1 MSLNP
6 SRSSDQERLETPIIN
21 HEKARALVL
30 SSAKTLPPES
40 VILAE
45 ALGRTLARDIKAR
58 ENIPPFTKAT
68 MDGYAVRAEDIRAAG
83 KDAAVELEVTEDL
96 PAGRVSRKPVGRGQ
110 AARIMTGA
118 PLPKGADAVVMVEDT
133 EKSGRRVKIR
143 RAVRPTD
150 NTGQAGEDLK
160 KGELVLEQGAVVGP
174 AETGLLAAA
183 GLARVP
189 VIRRPK
195 LTVIAT
201 GDEIV
206 EPGERKGPGQIHN
219 SNGPSLLAMALRA
232 GADAKY
238 LGIARDRRSSL
249 RAKLARA
256 KGTDILILSGGVSV
270 GDYDLVRDELRAAGV
285 RPVFWRVR
293 IKPGKPV
300 FFGRRG
306 CQLVFGLP
314 GNPTSAMV
322 TFLLFVQ
329 PAIERLLG
337 RKNPGPRGGRAVL
350 AEDVVLKP
358 GRTQFLRGVLDAEGS
373 TLTVTLYPDQKSGVL
388 RSMARS
394 RVLIVVPA
402 DVSRLE
408 KGRDVEILYIDG
420 A

>member
-1 MSLNP
+1 M
-6 SRSSDQERLETPIIN
+6 IN
-21 HEKARALVL
+21 YEEARALVL
-30 SSAKTLPPES
+30 SALKTRPAETVP
-40 VILAE
+40 LAE

-68 MDGYAVRAEDIRAAG
+68 MDGYAVRAEDTRAAG

-96 PAGRVSRKPVGRGQ
+96 PAGRVCRKPVGRGQ
-110 AARIMTGA
+110 AVRIMTGA
-118 PLPKGADAVVMVEDT
+118 PLPKDADAVVMVEDT
-133 EKSGRRVKIR
+133 EKTAGRVKVR
-143 RAVRPTD
+143 REVKPDA
-150 NTGQAGEDLK
+150 NIGQAGEDLK
-160 KGELVLEQGAVVGP
+160 KGELVLERGAMIGP

-189 VIRRPK
+189 VVRRPK
-195 LTVIAT
+195 LAVIAT

-206 EPGERKGPGQIHN
+206 EPGDRKGPGQIRN
-219 SNGPSLLAMALRA
+219 SNGPALLAMALWA
-232 GADAKY
+232 GADARY
-238 LGIARDRRSSL
+238 LGIARDRNSSL

-256 KGTDILILSGGVSV
+256 KGADILVLAGGVSV
-270 GDYDLVRDELRAAGV
+270 GDYDLVRDELRTAGV
-285 RPVFWRVR
+285 KQVFWQVR

-306 CQLVFGLP
+306 SQLVFGLP

-350 AEDVVLKP
+350 AEDIVLKP
-358 GRTQFLRGVLDAEGS
+358 GRTQFLRGVLDAEGPV
-373 TLTVTLYPDQKSGVL
+373 LKVAPYPDQKSGVL

-394 RVLIVVPA
+394 LVLIVIPA

-408 KGRDVEILYIDG
+408 KGQDVEILYIDG

>member
-1 MSLNP
+1 M
-6 SRSSDQERLETPIIN
+6 IN
-21 HEKARALVL
+21 YEEARGLVL
-30 SSAKTLPPES
+30 SASKTLPAETVP
-40 VILAE
+40 LAE
-45 ALGRTLARDIKAR
+45 ALGKTLARNIKAR

-68 MDGYAVRAEDIRAAG
+68 MDGYAVRAEDTRAAG

-96 PAGRVSRKPVGRGQ
+96 PAGRVCRKPVGRGQ
-110 AARIMTGA
+110 AVRIMTGA

-133 EKSGRRVKIR
+133 EKTAGRVKVR
-143 RAVRPTD
+143 REVKPGA
-150 NTGQAGEDLK
+150 NIGQAGEDLK
-160 KGELVLEQGAVVGP
+160 KGELVLERGAMIGP

-189 VIRRPK
+189 VVGRPK
-195 LTVIAT
+195 LAVIAT

-206 EPGERKGPGQIHN
+206 EPGDRKGPGQIRN
-219 SNGPSLLAMALRA
+219 SNGPALLAMALRA
-232 GADAKY
+232 GADARY
-238 LGIARDRRSSL
+238 LGIARDRSSSL

-256 KGTDILILSGGVSV
+256 KGADILVLTGGVSV

-285 RPVFWRVR
+285 KPVFWQVR

-306 CQLVFGLP
+306 SQLVFGLP

-337 RKNPGPRGGRAVL
+337 RTNPGPRGGRAVL
-350 AEDVVLKP
+350 AEDIVLKP
-358 GRTQFLRGVLDAEGS
+358 GRTQFLRGVLDAEGPV
-373 TLTVTLYPDQKSGVL
+373 LTVAPYPDQKSGVL

-408 KGRDVEILYIDG
+408 KGRDVEILFMDG
-420 A
+420 K